1 MGAGYHPDGGD
12 CYHHGA
18 PGEFHVGQGLSQ
30 RVWDKEGKI
39 GWAAQT
45 KAGKRIF
52 PYNHKSYERAKA
64 RGVNFRD
71 YTGQFKDQSGH
82 KVYVPKKQPTHV
94 FTPKEYNDYL
104 RFRHQTSGKSGRNQ
118 KAHNQKGRQGQQQN
132 KTKKNSKNHKLNN
145 YHFIDLLNKL
155 KENVVKVKKE
165 AFPSISKLGEMGL
178 SDVATEYAA
187 LLTTFGTSAA
197 QASGDFKGR
206 SDSQTWPKLLLQV
219 MDFDQIQNEKSDSA
233 KYKSFFHIIS
243 NAKRGIAQAIH
254 AVGRHKDAVKK
265 ESDLTQAI
273 AKANNI
279 SGVSTLDEVNDRLI
293 HMKQIALHSAEQI
306 FEILPNYIVNYVEP
320 TTTYLNLF
328 TDLVKEKEIV
338 DEKTKILL
346 VNHEFKLLKE
356 VLKRAKRIKKQESAP
371 AESRVPGSAT
381 GSAKSKLTTEGL
393 VGMSGDHVY

>member
-12 CYHHGA
+12 YYHHGE
-18 PGEFHVGQGLSQ
+18 PGDFHVGQGLSQ
-30 RVWDKEGKI
+30 RVVDDRGKSH
-39 GWAAQT
+39 WVT
-45 KAGKRIF
+45 KNRAGKKVVLPFNEAR
-52 PYNHKSYERAKA
+52 YNKAKA
-64 RGVNFRD
+64 KGRDFRV
-71 YTGQFKDQSGH
+71 YTGKFNEKPGH
-82 KVYVPKKQPTHV
+82 NFYVPREATSQMYTYAKRPR
-94 FTPKEYNDYL
+94 YNDATKKGHPQNQDGQ
-104 RFRHQTSGKSGRNQ
+104 RRHNSQKQNQ
-118 KAHNQKGRQGQQQN
+118 K
-132 KTKKNSKNHKLNN
+132 KTKKSKNHKLNDN
-145 YHFIDLLNKL
+145 HFIDLLNVL

-178 SDVATEYAA
+178 VQVTTEYAG
-187 LLTTFGTSAA
+187 LLKTFGSSAA

-219 MDFDQIQNEKSDSA
+219 MDFDKVPNEESDSA

-254 AVGRHKDAVKK
+254 AVGRHKVAVKK
-265 ESDLTQAI
+265 ENDLTQAI
-273 AKANNI
+273 AKANNL

-306 FEILPNYIVNYVEP
+306 FEILPNYIVNYVES

-338 DEKTKILL
+338 DEKTKTLL

-356 VLKRAKRIKKQESAP
+356 VLKRAKRIKKEESAP
-371 AESRVPGSAT
+371 AESRVSGSAT